1 MEMALKHSFPNG
13 RDRELSLNLR
23 SEEGKVMLSI
33 RDNGKGLPDDFDIQ
47 KVRSMGSMLV
57 SNLVKQVKRCV
68 DIKYL
73 YRTEFNI
80 TVPI

>member
-1 MEMALKHSFPNG
+1 MALKQSFPNG
-13 RDRELSLNLR
+13 GDRELSLNLR

-57 SNLVKQVKRCV
+57 SNLVKQVKRCI
-68 DIKYL
+68 DTSYL
-73 YRTEFNI
+73 CRTEFNI